1 MQSELLLKYEI
12 AIVNIDNLNGLPEYS
27 QLRKIFILDILIVSF
42 DKFRFWNFGNKTEI
56 ITLKEGQVVG
66 RKYCRN

>member
-12 AIVNIDNLNGLPEYS
+12 AIVNIVNLNDLPEYS
-27 QLRKIFILDILIVSF
+27 QLRKIFILEILIASF
-42 DKFRFWNFGNKTEI
+42 DKFHFWNFGNKTEI

>member
-12 AIVNIDNLNGLPEYS
+12 AIVNLNGLPGYS
-27 QLRKIFILDILIVSF
+27 QLHKIFVLEILIVSF
-42 DKFRFWNFGNKTEI
+42 DKFHFWNFGNKTEI

>member
-12 AIVNIDNLNGLPEYS
+12 AIVNLNGLTEYS
-27 QLRKIFILDILIVSF
+27 QLRKIFILEILVVSF
-42 DKFRFWNFGNKTEI
+42 DKFHFWNFGNKTEI
-56 ITLKEGQVVG
+56 ITLKEGEVVG

>member
-12 AIVNIDNLNGLPEYS
+12 DIVNLNGLPEYS
-27 QLRKIFILDILIVSF
+27 QLQKIFMLEILIVSF
-42 DKFRFWNFGNKTEI
+42 DKFHFWNFGNKTEI
-56 ITLKEGQVVG
+56 ITLKEGQFVG

>member
-12 AIVNIDNLNGLPEYS
+12 DIVNLNGLPEYS
-27 QLRKIFILDILIVSF
+27 QLQKIFILEILIVSF
-42 DKFRFWNFGNKTEI
+42 DKFLFWNFGNKTEI

>member
-12 AIVNIDNLNGLPEYS
+12 AIVNIVNLNDLPEYS
-27 QLRKIFILDILIVSF
+27 QLRKIFILEILLASF
-42 DKFRFWNFGNKTEI
+42 DKFHFWNFGNKTEI

>member
-1 MQSELLLKYEI
+1 MQSELLLKCEI
-12 AIVNIDNLNGLPEYS
+12 AIVNIVNLNGLPEYS
-27 QLRKIFILDILIVSF
+27 QLRKIFILEILIASF
-42 DKFRFWNFGNKTEI
+42 DKFHFWNFGNKTEI